1 MLPATPLVH
10 LETVAALQGQSM
22 ERLYQAVD
30 AGELLWCFNLAVRPD
45 GLRDLRL
52 WSAELMDPTVRQLP
66 LDQAL
71 ARIIGTSRARLRG
84 TELTLLLG
92 ISRPHVLKL
101 CRSHTGT
108 VAAIVFPDSLS
119 ATLQDA
125 TRTEVGPCAV
135 PLHGAGLLFF

>member
-1 MLPATPLVH
+1 MLAGIVNVSVPLFQ
-10 LETVAALQGQSM
+10 AAW
-22 ERLYQAVD
+22 A
-30 AGELLWCFNLAVRPD
+30 AKLAQDPD
-45 GLRDLRL
+45 QTL